1 MGVSKRINITLKDW
15 YIIYRA
21 KVEVLFLWN
30 PSIRELYKL
39 PHSGI
44 DVRKYRFAY
53 GFGYVECQ
61 KDYQIVEIV
70 ASKSSYLIAHINV
83 YSLRSNSWKTIQE
96 FPSTLSLPKYVQ
108 FVKGKL
114 HWITG
119 GGDGGG
125 GDSYVTWFNPGDA
138 TFGNVAILP
147 NPNSDAIDWGLVSSS
162 GNLCITCDYKH
173 RMYVW
178 IMKEYGVAESWTMV
192 GSMPSISMIRPIY
205 ISRNDEILL
214 QDISDLVWWYVSR
227 DDGTS
232 LVWWYVSRQDSIS
245 HKGYELSHYADNLLG
260 WVLSSAS

>member
-1 MGVSKRINITLKDW
+1 MTWFSGYGVHKLIG
-15 YIIYRA
+15 
-21 KVEVLFLWN
+21 V
-30 PSIRELYKL
+30 ELYKL

-53 GFGYVECQ
+53 GFGYVDCQ
-61 KDYQIVEIV
+61 NDYQIVEIV

-96 FPSTLSLPKYVQ
+96 FPSTISLPKSVQ

-119 GGDGGG
+119 DSDGGG
-125 GDSYVTWFNPGDA
+125 GDSYVTWFNPRDA

-178 IMKEYGVAESWTMV
+178 IMKDYGVAESWTMV
-192 GSMPSISMIRPIY
+192 GSIPSINMIRPIY

-227 DDGTS
+227 
-232 LVWWYVSRQDSIS
+232 QDSSS
-245 HKGYELSHYADNLLG
+245 HKGYELSHYADTLLG